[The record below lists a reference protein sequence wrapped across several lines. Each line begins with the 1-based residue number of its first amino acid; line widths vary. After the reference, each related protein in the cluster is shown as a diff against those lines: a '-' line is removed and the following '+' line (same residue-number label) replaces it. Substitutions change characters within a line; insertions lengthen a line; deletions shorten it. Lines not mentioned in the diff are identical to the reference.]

1 MKHLSILSGL
11 LASAAMLNA
20 PTSLSIDTFKSGWIP
35 SANAQEVKI
44 GYTNIELIFAIK
56 SPTGEDQTIAST
68 ISEPSATRLTIPLPA
83 ESMNGADRLSFKS
96 PCGRTQVNIRQLGE
110 SGEAVKIGETDI
122 RARAF
127 MQNDGDVLLRF
138 KANDGAQND
147 LNTCI
152 EGLIFEEPFE
162 GPAPDTLDLESEYS
176 ERTAESGGDETSGFE
191 LADGS
196 ILRLIGLKT
205 NSIQGPLAGTQTTS
219 SSNTQFGGKEPTL
232 QIGRLRF
239 AETNRGD
246 IRLVANAS
254 TTDPDAKLTLNGV
267 VTDRANAMPLVVLSA
282 ETPKFLGRTFKSL
295 VTFADP
301 ESVAGME
308 YHVEA
313 TLLNTSGEE
322 VGFIEKL
329 IRAGVNLDEDQSGD
343 LLSNGGVTTFSNV
356 ETIELALDLTPNGTG
371 EDFTLNANVFQSESD
386 EVAQLIVAISPQD
399 GGSDADP
406 ADLKLDFVESC
417 ARWVVRGN
425 AGTAD
430 VKETGI
436 SYNLAVSDGM
446 QDVISLGGDLGD
458 FPADIQEG
466 KGKGT
471 KRSTTTCGARPEL
484 Q

>member
-1 MKHLSILSGL
+1 MKYLSILSGL

-35 SANAQEVKI
+35 SANAQSKI
-44 GYTNIELIFAIK
+44 GYTNVETVFVIK

-83 ESMNGADRLSFKS
+83 ETVNGADRLSFNS
-96 PCGRTQVNIRQLGE
+96 PCGSTQVNIRQLGE
-110 SGEAVKIGETDI
+110 SGEAVRIGETDI

-138 KANDGAQND
+138 KANDAAQND
-147 LNTCI
+147 LSTCL

-162 GPAPDTLDLESEYS
+162 GPAPLETEVEVDYF
-176 ERTAESGGDETSGFE
+176 ERIGASSGDETSSFE

-205 NSIQGPLAGTQTTS
+205 NSIQGLLAGTQKIT
-219 SSNTQFGGKEPTL
+219 SSNTQFGGEEPTL

-239 AETNRGD
+239 TETNRGD
-246 IRLVANAS
+246 VRLVANAS
-254 TTDPDAKLTLNGV
+254 TTDPDATLTLNGV

-295 VTFADP
+295 VTFADL

-308 YHVEA
+308 YHVES
-313 TLLNTSGEE
+313 TLLNASGEE

-329 IRAGVNLDEDQSGD
+329 IRAGGNLDGDQSGE

-356 ETIELALDLTPNGTG
+356 ETIELALDLTPNGNG

-406 ADLKLDFVESC
+406 EDLELDFVESC
-417 ARWVVRGN
+417 ARWIVRGN

-430 VKETGI
+430 AKETGL

-446 QDVISLGGDLGD
+446 QDVSALGGNLGN
-458 FPADIQEG
+458 FPAVIQEG
-466 KGKGT
+466 KGQGT
-471 KRSTTTCGARPEL
+471 KRNSSRCASRPEL